1 MKTTIALLSL
11 VLSANV
17 FAYSIADSTVLTSA
31 TPLLSSATTSGTLPE
46 KQAAMVINDSQEF
59 FQSGKLSVFLSQKIS
74 DAKALNAGASDEEA
88 LDMLLNEAESL
99 LK

>member
-1 MKTTIALLSL
+1 
-11 VLSANV
+11 
-17 FAYSIADSTVLTSA
+17 
-31 TPLLSSATTSGTLPE
+31 
-46 KQAAMVINDSQEF
+46 MVINDSQEF